1 MPSIPDDDDSMN
13 EKEENE
19 FAMLVRKVEKNLLQE
34 KKNKQLPEIKNIRK
48 K

>member
-19 FAMLVRKVEKNLLQE
+19 FAMFVRKVEKIFY
-34 KKNKQLPEIKNIRK
+34 KKRRINNFQRSRI
-48 K
+48 